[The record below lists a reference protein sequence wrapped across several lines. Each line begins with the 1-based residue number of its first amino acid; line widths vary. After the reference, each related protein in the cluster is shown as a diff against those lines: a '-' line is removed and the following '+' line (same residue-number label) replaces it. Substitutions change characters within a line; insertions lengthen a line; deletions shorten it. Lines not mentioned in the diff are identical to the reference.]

1 MIYYGILDDTVIE
14 NAVTYDIAILHPKAG
29 NLTREQVARIQ
40 AGGTQVFG
48 YLSAGEDLRTAGMT
62 AEEMRADPRFVGD
75 GTGPRIDPREEGDDT
90 LVNVNVRGK
99 PSPGGT
105 GYASYYLDDN
115 DHDGCP
121 DRNPVFTCAY
131 TNIGDPAWFDV
142 LNGMTMDGTDG
153 VPGIREILTEHYG
166 RGLGCDGLFL
176 DTLDTCAPNAYTTD
190 DNPSRTRFEW
200 TAAGVKDFMARIKEN
215 YPDKLIC
222 QNRGLFFYV
231 PPLPHYAF
239 TPRAY
244 VDYVFFESYRLDSN
258 PQQLYHE
265 NYFSDNK
272 HNIAPKLLAEA
283 ARPDGFTVL
292 SLGYAE
298 GPAEYRLRETLLGQ
312 SDEGLDALLAD
323 IREAKRMG
331 FSHYLTDGGLTL
343 LNDFVYYHPIE
354 TTAHQ
359 PPAWSSVANDSPTWP
374 PRAPS
379 PRVGIGRAEAVERG
393 VVVNWDVAL
402 HPNGVQY
409 TLYYSDTRFDFA
421 IDPDLT
427 QARSLPLTLG
437 MGLDYGGKSED
448 AYPYSARVEGLE
460 PGKIYYMVIR
470 ASEAGNPQNEEKN
483 TVFQTV
489 EVSKNN

>member
-14 NAVTYDIAILHPKAG
+14 NAVSYDIAILHPKAG
-29 NLTREQVARIQ
+29 DITREQVARIQ
-40 AGGTQVFG
+40 AGGTLVFG
-48 YLSAGEDLRTAGMT
+48 YLSVGEDLRTAGMT
-62 AEEMRADPRFVGD
+62 AEEMLADARFVGD
-75 GTGPRIDPREEGDDT
+75 GMGPRIDPREEGDKT
-90 LVNVNVRGK
+90 LDNVDVCGK
-99 PSPGGT
+99 PSPNGT

-115 DHDGCP
+115 DRDGKP

-142 LNGMTMDGTDG
+142 LDNMTMDGADG
-153 VPGIREILTEHYG
+153 VPGMQEILTEDYG

-200 TAAGVKDFMARIKEN
+200 TAAGVPKFMARIKEN

-222 QNRGLFFYV
+222 QNRGLFFYA

-265 NYFSDNK
+265 NYFADNK
-272 HNIAPKLLAEA
+272 HNIAPKLIAEA

-312 SDEGLDALLAD
+312 SNEGLDMLLTD
-323 IREAKRMG
+323 IWEAEDMG
-331 FSHYLTDGGLTL
+331 FSHYITDGGLTL
-343 LNDFVYYHPIE
+343 LNDFVHNHFIE
-354 TTAHQ
+354 ATDK
-359 PPAWSSVANDSPTWP
+359 PPVWSSVDNDSPTWP

-379 PRVGIGRAEAVERG
+379 PRVGIGRAEAIEG
-393 VVVNWDVAL
+393 GAVVSWDVAL
-402 HPNGVQY
+402 HLNGVQY
-409 TLYYSDTRFDFA
+409 TLYYSDAPFDFA
-421 IDPDLT
+421 LDPDLT
-427 QARSLPLTLG
+427 QAQSLPLTLD
-437 MGLDYGGKSED
+437 MGEDYGNESAGT
-448 AYPYSARVEGLE
+448 YPYSARVEGLE
-460 PGKIYYMVIR
+460 SGKIYHMVIR
-470 ASEAGNPQNEEKN
+470 ASEAGNPQNDEKN

-489 EVSKNN
+489 EV